1 MVGQSSGD
9 RVGSVNR
16 SAMSLTQRLGTAALL
31 VAVAAIGMGPAAQAH
46 GDHHHHHRS
55 HKKQKA
61 YNKGYRRGYKRAIE
75 NNYRPHYRTY
85 APIYAPVPQR
95 IIVSP
100 APLIA
105 PIHPYHPGTRVNVG
119 LGFNL

>member
-1 MVGQSSGD
+1 
-9 RVGSVNR
+9 
-16 SAMSLTQRLGTAALL
+16 MSLTQRLGTAALL
-31 VAVAAIGMGPAAQAH
+31 VAVASIGMGPATQAH

-75 NNYRPHYRTY
+75 NNYHTYYRTY
-85 APIYAPVPQR
+85 SPVYAPVPQR
-95 IIVSP
+95 IILSP
-100 APLIA
+100 APLIP
-105 PIHPYHPGTRVNVG
+105 PIHPYHQGTRVNVG